1 MITLIT
7 RSPDHPI
14 TNNLAPSTLHPVPDN
29 PMTRSPRPIILA
41 SQSPRRKMLLEWA
54 EIPFEVIVQPTD
66 ETFPASLSMEEVPV
80 HIARNKAKVI
90 GEQLD
95 ADDQRWILAADTI
108 VVLNEEV
115 IGKPVDRNDAID
127 ILKKLSGQTHRVI
140 TGVVLM
146 KGVEE
151 HAFSDITEVVF
162 HALTEEQIRFYVDK
176 YQPYDKA
183 GAYAIQE
190 WIGVVGIHSI
200 KGDFYNVMGLPV
212 SRVVQLLEHIQK

>member
-1 MITLIT
+1 MPQ
-7 RSPDHPI
+7 SPQ
-14 TNNLAPSTLHPVPDN
+14 
-29 PMTRSPRPIILA
+29 PIILA

-54 EIPFEVIVQPTD
+54 EISFEVIVQATD
-66 ETFPASLSMEEVPV
+66 ESFPASMLMEEVPV

-90 GEQLD
+90 REQLSE
-95 ADDQRWILAADTI
+95 DDQRWILAADTI
-108 VVLNEEV
+108 VVLNNEV
-115 IGKPVDRNDAID
+115 IGKPVDRNDAIQ
-127 ILKKLSGQTHRVI
+127 ILQRLSGQTHRVI

-146 KGVEE
+146 KGAEE
-151 HAFSDITEVVF
+151 HAFSDVTEVVF
-162 HALTEEQIRFYVDK
+162 HPLTKEQISFYVDK

-212 SRVVQLLEHIQK
+212 SRVVQLLERIQS

>member
-1 MITLIT
+1 M
-7 RSPDHPI
+7 PQHP
-14 TNNLAPSTLHPVPDN
+14 T
-29 PMTRSPRPIILA
+29 PIILA

-54 EIPFEVIVQPTD
+54 EIPFEVMVQSTD
-66 ETFPASLSMEEVPV
+66 ESFPENMSMEQVPV
-80 HIARNKAKVI
+80 HIARNKAKAI
-90 GEQLD
+90 GEQLA

-108 VVLNEEV
+108 VVWNNEV

-146 KGVEE
+146 KGAEE

-162 HALTEEQIRFYVDK
+162 HSLTEEQISFYVDK

-190 WIGVVGIHSI
+190 WIGVVGIHAI

-212 SRVVQLLEHIQK
+212 SRVVQLLQNIQNKIR

>member
-1 MITLIT
+1 
-7 RSPDHPI
+7 
-14 TNNLAPSTLHPVPDN
+14 
-29 PMTRSPRPIILA
+29 MTHPIILA

-95 ADDQRWILAADTI
+95 ASDQRWILAADTI

-115 IGKPVDRNDAID
+115 IGKPVDRNDAIE

-162 HALTEEQIRFYVDK
+162 HALTEEQIHFYVDK

-212 SRVVQLLEHIQK
+212 SRVVQLLERIQK

>member
-1 MITLIT
+1 MTQ
-7 RSPDHPI
+7 HP
-14 TNNLAPSTLHPVPDN
+14 T
-29 PMTRSPRPIILA
+29 PIILA

-66 ETFPASLSMEEVPV
+66 ESFPASMSIEEVPV

-90 GEQLD
+90 REQLSTG
-95 ADDQRWILAADTI
+95 DQRWIMAADTI
-108 VVLNEEV
+108 VVLNDEV
-115 IGKPVDRNDAID
+115 IGKPVDRNDAVH

-146 KGVEE
+146 NGSIE

-162 HALTEEQIRFYVDK
+162 HSLTEEQISFYVDK

-190 WIGVVGIHSI
+190 WIGVIGIHSI

-212 SRVVQLLEHIQK
+212 SRVVQLLERIQS